1 MFSFDLFRNA
11 NNFSLLNK
19 QQSLVKVKKFI
30 SDQLTHIKLAGVGQ
44 PETLAQVGDQEL
56 ESTSWTN

>member
-19 QQSLVKVKKFI
+19 QQSLVKVKKII

-44 PETLAQVGDQEL
+44 PETLAQAGDQEL